1 MAERSDAEG
10 GATARPGADAPAPL
24 PALDIY
30 RSLFEHTINGLA
42 FHELVLDA
50 EGCPIDYV
58 FLEVNAAFEKQTG
71 LRRESIL
78 GRRVTEVLPGIERD
92 AADWI
97 GRYGRVALT
106 GESIQ
111 FQQFSAILGR
121 WYHVA
126 AFSPARGCFAT
137 VFSDVTEHKR
147 LEDALRESEQRYRD
161 RSTELGAV
169 LNTTHVQLALLD
181 RHMRFLMVNDAYERA
196 CGHRREELIG
206 RGHFEFFPNE
216 ENERIFRRV
225 AATGEP
231 FYVEE
236 KPFEFADQPERGVTY
251 WNWSLVPVKDA
262 AGQVQRVLLSLLD
275 VTGQVAARRAVEE
288 LAAERKRAE
297 EALREADRRKT
308 EFLGVLSHE
317 LRNPLAPIRNAVW
330 LLDRAEPG
338 GEQAR
343 RAKQIVQRQIDH
355 LSRIVDDLLDVT
367 RITRGKIDLQKGR
380 VDLAELVHR
389 TVEDYKAL
397 FTARGV
403 ELVQHLGSLSVW
415 LDADATRISQ
425 AVGNLLQNAA
435 KFTERGGRVEVAV
448 TREPHGTALVRVRDD
463 GLGIVPE
470 ILGRIFDPF
479 TQGDDSLHRSRGG
492 LGVGLSL
499 VKGFVE
505 LHGGSVEARSD
516 GRGRGAEF
524 LIRLPVAPERPAL
537 RGPPRTAVTMRRRR
551 VLVIEDNLDA
561 AETLRDVLL
570 TWDHEVEVAHDGRE
584 GVEKARGF
592 RPDVVLCDIGLP
604 VMDGYEVAR
613 ALRAD
618 PALASCVL
626 VAVTGYALPE
636 DQARAME
643 AGFHRHLGKPVP
655 MDDIEAVL
663 AMEPQRRQP

>member
-1 MAERSDAEG
+1 MPLS
-10 GATARPGADAPAPL
+10 L
-24 PALDIY
+24 PALDVY
-30 RSLFEHTINGLA
+30 RSLFEHAINGLA
-42 FHELVLDA
+42 FHEVVLDA
-50 EGCPIDYV
+50 EGLPIDYV

-78 GRRVTEVLPGIERD
+78 GRRVTDVLPGIERD
-92 AADWI
+92 PADWI
-97 GRYGRVALT
+97 GQYGRVALT

-111 FQQFSAILGR
+111 FQQFTATLGR
-121 WYHVA
+121 WYDVA
-126 AFSPARGCFAT
+126 AFSPAKGYFAV
-137 VFSDVTEHKR
+137 VFSDSTEHKR
-147 LEDALRESEQRYRD
+147 LEGALRESEQRYRD
-161 RSTELGAV
+161 RSSELNAV
-169 LNTTHVQLALLD
+169 LNTTHAQLALLD
-181 RHMRFLMVNDAYERA
+181 RRMRFLIVNDAYERA

-206 RGHFEFFPNE
+206 RGHFEVFPNE

-225 AATGEP
+225 AATGEA
-231 FYVEE
+231 FYAEE
-236 KPFEFADQPERGVTY
+236 KPFEFAGQPERGVTY

-262 AGQVQRVLLSLLD
+262 AGQVQRVLLSLLE
-275 VTGQVAARRAVEE
+275 VTGQVTARKAVEE

-317 LRNPLAPIRNAVW
+317 LRNPLAPVRNALW

-338 GEQAR
+338 GEQASR
-343 RAKQIVQRQIDH
+343 SKQIIQRQVDH

-367 RITRGKIDLQKGR
+367 RITRGKIDLQKAH

-397 FTARGV
+397 FAARGV
-403 ELVQHLGSLSVW
+403 ALVQHLGSLSLW
-415 LDADATRISQ
+415 LDADATRVSQ

-448 TREPHGTALVRVRDD
+448 TREPHGMALVRVRDD
-463 GLGIVPE
+463 GLGIAPE
-470 ILGRIFDPF
+470 LLGRIFDPF

-505 LHGGSVEARSD
+505 LHGGSVEARS
-516 GRGRGAEF
+516 GGPGRGAEF

-537 RGPPRTAVTMRRRR
+537 RGPPRTAVTMPRRR

-570 TWDHEVEVAHDGRE
+570 TWDHEVEVANDGRE
-584 GVEKARGF
+584 GVEKARAF

-618 PALASCVL
+618 PALASAFL

-636 DQARAME
+636 DQLRAAE
-643 AGFHRHLGKPVP
+643 AGFDRHLGKPVP
-655 MDDIEAVL
+655 MDDIEEVL
-663 AMEPQRRQP
+663 ATAPQRGRR